1 MLGVIKTS
9 IGNLHMPKNKIDK
22 TPPTCNG
29 IIMNSKILR
38 QKYLDFMASKG
49 HAILPSSSLVPKE
62 DPTVL
67 FTTAGM
73 QPMIPY
79 LMGQNHPQGS
89 RIANSQK
96 CLRTDDIE
104 EVGDNRHLT
113 MFEMLGNWS
122 LGDYF
127 KEDMIAWTFEFL
139 TSREWLGLD
148 PKRLFVTVYK
158 GSLDADSD
166 EEAVLY
172 WQKAFDEA
180 GVEAK
185 VGNEFD
191 FSDENHDGDY
201 IYRIT
206 RRSGKDNWWGLPYK
220 GPCGPCSEVYY
231 LLEKQPLD
239 FESSLFPTMSRDEIE
254 IFIENDIVEIWN
266 NVFMQYIGEKTEKK
280 EPKNLTPLLSKNID
294 TGAGFERLLTVINGL
309 ESPYQSDVLKP
320 IVNVVE
326 RYQTK

>member
-1 MLGVIKTS
+1 MIAG
-9 IGNLHMPKNKIDK
+9 
-22 TPPTCNG
+22 
-29 IIMNSKILR
+29 KILR
-38 QKYLDFMASKG
+38 QKYLNFMASKG

-79 LMGQNHPQGS
+79 LLGQKHPQGT
-89 RIANSQK
+89 RLADSQK

-127 KEDMIAWTFEFL
+127 KEEMVSWTFEFL
-139 TSREWLGLD
+139 TDPKWLGLD

-158 GSLDADSD
+158 GSEHAPADD
-166 EEAVLY
+166 EAAKM
-172 WQKAFDEA
+172 WQKAFASVRLDNEI
-180 GVEAK
+180 GE
-185 VGNEFD
+185 EFD
-191 FSDENHDGDY
+191 FAQDSSKDKKY

-206 RRSGKDNWWGLPYK
+206 KRSGKDNWWGLPYL

-231 LLEKQPLD
+231 LLDKHPTD
-239 FESSLFPTMSRDEIE
+239 FEETLLPKYTPTQIE
-254 IFIENDIVEIWN
+254 NFIENEIVEIWN
-266 NVFMQYIGEKTEKK
+266 NVFMMYQGEKTKAK
-280 EPKNLTPLLSKNID
+280 EPINLTPLASKNID
-294 TGAGFERLLTVINGL
+294 TGAGFERLLTVLNGL
-309 ESPYQSDVLKP
+309 SSPYQSDQLKP
-320 IVNVVE
+320 IVDVVE
-326 RYQTK
+326 KYAK

>member
-1 MLGVIKTS
+1 MDSKT
-9 IGNLHMPKNKIDK
+9 
-22 TPPTCNG
+22 
-29 IIMNSKILR
+29 LR

-49 HAILPSSSLVPKE
+49 HVIVPSSSLVPKE

-79 LMGQNHPQGS
+79 LLGQPHPQGT
-89 RIANSQK
+89 RIADSQK
-96 CLRTDDIE
+96 CLRTDDID

-127 KEDMIAWTFEFL
+127 KEEMIPWTFEFL
-139 TSREWLGLD
+139 TSKKWLGLD

-158 GSLDADSD
+158 GSLEADSD
-166 EEAVLY
+166 EAAVLI
-172 WQKAFDEA
+172 WEKLFEEVGVSPTV
-180 GVEAK
+180 GVEY
-185 VGNEFD
+185 NFY
-191 FSDENHDGDY
+191 DETKNSPLNDY

-206 RRSGKDNWWGLPYK
+206 KRSGKDNWWGLPYK

-231 LLEKQPLD
+231 LLDKHPVD
-239 FESSLFPTMSRDEIE
+239 FETSLFPKMSKDEIE
-254 IFIENDIVEIWN
+254 NFIEIVEIWN
-266 NVFMQYIGEKTEKK
+266 NVFMQYEGEKTDKK
-280 EPKNLTPLLSKNID
+280 EPKNLTPLTKNNID

-309 ESPYQSDVLKP
+309 ESPFESDILKP
-320 IVNVVE
+320 IVDVVE
-326 RYQTK
+326 KYKTK

>member
-1 MLGVIKTS
+1 MDSKT
-9 IGNLHMPKNKIDK
+9 
-22 TPPTCNG
+22 
-29 IIMNSKILR
+29 LR
-38 QKYLDFMASKG
+38 QKYLDFMAEKG
-49 HAILPSSSLVPKE
+49 HTIVPSSSLVPKE

-79 LMGQNHPQGS
+79 LTGQDHPLGT
-89 RIANSQK
+89 RIADSQK

-127 KEDMIAWTFEFL
+127 KEEMIGWTFEFL
-139 TSREWLGLD
+139 THKKWLGLD

-158 GSLDADSD
+158 GSENADGD
-166 EEAVLY
+166 EEAVVM
-172 WQKAFDEA
+172 WE
-180 GVEAK
+180 K
-185 VGNEFD
+185 VFNESGIGANVGTEYDFANPGTIGN
-191 FSDENHDGDY
+191 Y

-231 LLEKQPLD
+231 LLDKHPVD
-239 FESSLFPTMSRDEIE
+239 FEESLFPEMTSDEIE
-254 IFIENDIVEIWN
+254 NFIENDIVEIWN
-266 NVFMQYIGEKTEKK
+266 NVFMQYEGEKTDMK
-280 EPKNLTPLLSKNID
+280 EPKNLTPLTKNNID
-294 TGAGFERLLTVINGL
+294 TGAGFERLLTIVNKL
-309 ESPYQSDVLKP
+309 ESPFESDVLKP
-320 IVNVVE
+320 IVDVIE
-326 RYQTK
+326 KYRTK

>member
-1 MLGVIKTS
+1 MDSKT
-9 IGNLHMPKNKIDK
+9 
-22 TPPTCNG
+22 
-29 IIMNSKILR
+29 LR
-38 QKYLDFMASKG
+38 QKYLDFMAEKS
-49 HAILPSSSLVPKE
+49 HVIVPSSSLVPKE

-79 LMGQNHPQGS
+79 LKGQDHPQGT

-127 KEDMIAWTFEFL
+127 KEKMIVWTFEFL
-139 TSREWLGLD
+139 TQKKWLGLD

-158 GSLDADSD
+158 GSENADGD
-166 EEAVLY
+166 EEAIVM
-172 WQKAFDEA
+172 WEKVFDEA
-180 GVEAK
+180 GVSANIGLEY
-185 VGNEFD
+185 N
-191 FSDENHDGDY
+191 FSDPDAAGNY
-201 IYRIT
+201 IYKIS

-231 LLEKQPLD
+231 LLDKHPVD
-239 FESSLFPTMSRDEIE
+239 FEESLFPKMTKDEIE
-254 IFIENDIVEIWN
+254 NFIENEIVEIWN
-266 NVFMQYIGEKTEKK
+266 NVFMQYEGEKTDKK
-280 EPKNLTPLLSKNID
+280 EPKNLTPLVKNNID

-309 ESPYQSDVLKP
+309 HSPYDSDVLKP
-320 IVNVVE
+320 IVDVVE
-326 RYQTK
+326 RYRTR

>member
-1 MLGVIKTS
+1 MDSKT
-9 IGNLHMPKNKIDK
+9 
-22 TPPTCNG
+22 
-29 IIMNSKILR
+29 LR
-38 QKYLDFMASKG
+38 QKYLDFMAEKG
-49 HAILPSSSLVPKE
+49 HVIVPSSSLVPKE

-79 LMGQNHPQGS
+79 LKGQDHPLGT
-89 RIANSQK
+89 RIADSQK

-127 KEDMIAWTFEFL
+127 KAEMIPWTFEFL
-139 TSREWLGLD
+139 THKKWLGLD

-158 GSLDADSD
+158 GSENADGD
-166 EEAVLY
+166 EEAIVM
-172 WQKAFDEA
+172 WEKVFDEA
-180 GVEAK
+180 SVSANIGVEYDFGDPNAA
-185 VGNEFD
+185 GN
-191 FSDENHDGDY
+191 Y
-201 IYRIT
+201 IYKIS

-231 LLEKQPLD
+231 LLDKHPVD
-239 FESSLFPTMSRDEIE
+239 FEESLFPEMTNDEIE
-254 IFIENDIVEIWN
+254 NFIENEIVEIWN
-266 NVFMQYIGEKTEKK
+266 NVFMQYEGEKTDKK
-280 EPKNLTPLLSKNID
+280 EPKNLTPLAKNNID

-309 ESPYQSDVLKP
+309 DSPYESDVLKP
-320 IVNVVE
+320 IVDVVE
-326 RYQTK
+326 RYSVK

>member
-1 MLGVIKTS
+1 MIAGKV
-9 IGNLHMPKNKIDK
+9 
-22 TPPTCNG
+22 
-29 IIMNSKILR
+29 LR

-49 HAILPSSSLVPKE
+49 HAIIPSSSLVPKE

-79 LMGQNHPQGS
+79 LLGQKHPQGT
-89 RIANSQK
+89 RIADSQK

-127 KEDMIAWTFEFL
+127 KEEMVAWTFEFL
-139 TSREWLGLD
+139 TSSQWLGLD

-158 GSLDADSD
+158 GSLNAPAD
-166 EEAVLY
+166 EEAVIM

-180 GVEAK
+180 GLDNE
-185 VGNEFD
+185 VGEEFD
-191 FSDENHDGDY
+191 FSNDDPTGKKY
-201 IYRIT
+201 IHRIT
-206 RRSGKDNWWGLPYK
+206 KRSGKDNWWGLPYK

-231 LLEKQPLD
+231 LLDKHPTD
-239 FESSLFPTMSRDEIE
+239 FESSLFPNYTPTQIE
-254 IFIENDIVEIWN
+254 DFIENEIVEIWN
-266 NVFMQYIGEKTEKK
+266 NVFMEYIGEKTKEK
-280 EPKNLTPLLSKNID
+280 EPINLTPLASKNID
-294 TGAGFERLLTVINGL
+294 TGAGFERLLTVLNGL
-309 ESPYQSDVLKP
+309 SSPYESDVLKP
-320 IVNVVE
+320 IVDVVE
-326 RYQTK
+326 KYKA